1 MKKVSGRFLGVTLL
15 GGIIRWAVDPLVTD
29 GPSVTGWSLTESLGG
44 ILTGI
49 GALFVLPRL
58 SLLPA
63 PAKPEGISLL
73 YNRVLSFRLCA

>member
-1 MKKVSGRFLGVTLL
+1 MKKVSGRFLGVLLL

-29 GPSVTGWSLTESLGG
+29 GPSVTGCNLTETLGG

-49 GALFVLPRL
+49 GALDVLPRL

-63 PAKPEGISLL
+63 PAKPEGINLL
-73 YNRVLSFRLCA
+73 YN